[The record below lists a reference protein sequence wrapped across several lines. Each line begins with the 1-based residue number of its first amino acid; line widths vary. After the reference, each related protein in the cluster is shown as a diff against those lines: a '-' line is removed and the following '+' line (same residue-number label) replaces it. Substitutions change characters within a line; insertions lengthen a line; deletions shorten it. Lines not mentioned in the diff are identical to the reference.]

1 MTFDRRTLTSFVALA
16 LLASTASPCLA
27 GEETKTDDT
36 KVPVIRVI
44 VDHENHLALVPEG
57 TVLPGGIQ
65 ILSSMELKA
74 SASNVPMRAPAAQRP
89 LVFAYA
95 PAERFA
101 GLEAVEIPRDGR
113 NEVVELN
120 FPVGPEANA
129 TKSSNPC
136 PVTIVVEVSPEITHQ
151 MKCSYQAFGAGN
163 LQETFISYTSFPTTA
178 TRSRI
183 TMVTDYAPP
192 WADVSRETV
201 CFIPSGEC
209 TSLNIGFG
217 LPFLI
222 STNVVSNAS
231 VRLPGPCTQDPP
243 YCPFAGTNSIV
254 LPVLMP

>member
-1 MTFDRRTLTSFVALA
+1 MTSFLSLA
-16 LLASTASPCLA
+16 ILAITASPCLA
-27 GEETKTDDT
+27 GEATKTDDT
-36 KVPVIRVI
+36 KVPVIRVV
-44 VDHENHLALVPEG
+44 VDNENHLALVPEG
-57 TVLPGGIQ
+57 TVLPGGLQ

-101 GLEAVEIPRDGR
+101 GLEAVEIPRDGKT
-113 NEVVELN
+113 EVVEFN
-120 FPVGPEANA
+120 FPAGPEANA

-136 PVTIVVEVSPEITHQ
+136 PVTIVVQVSPEITHQ
-151 MKCSYQAFGAGN
+151 MKCWYDSYGPGQLF
-163 LQETFISYTSFPTTA
+163 ERFISYTSFPTTA
-178 TRSRI
+178 IRSRI

-192 WADVSRETV
+192 MADSIRETV

-209 TSLNIGFG
+209 TSWNIGFG
-217 LPFLI
+217 LPFLS
-222 STNVVSNAS
+222 STYVVSDAL

-243 YCPFAGTNSIV
+243 YCPIFTNSIV